1 MHLQMP
7 TSRKRST
14 SLITGRIP
22 TKLLPRQHAKLIKCW
37 DPSQIHLYK
46 KHKKHRE
53 DNKKQMFLILNLS
66 FSLFSPVFATPPVTN
81 PWTCIDVPLLSILW
95 QNSAPLSVFKSENV
109 SCLRHSQ
116 GRDKNN
122 NAASVTVAKP
132 CKTMQNQHL
141 TTDRPKVIHLFGRL
155 FGSNVLHAVL
165 AIHSSDEHGWAFQVS
180 SKDPSWNEDVEEPR
194 RHGVDDA
201 LNALWIQS

>member
-53 DNKKQMFLILNLS
+53 DNKKQMLLIVNLS

-81 PWTCIDVPLLSILW
+81 PWTCIAVPLLSILW

-109 SCLRHSQ
+109 SCLRHFQ

-122 NAASVTVAKP
+122 NAASVSVAKP
-132 CKTMQNQHL
+132 CKTNISQL
-141 TTDRPKVIHLFGRL
+141 IVPKVIHPFWEQRSPCSSRCPFIRWTRL
-155 FGSNVLHAVL
+155 SL
-165 AIHSSDEHGWAFQVS
+165 
-180 SKDPSWNEDVEEPR
+180 PS
-194 RHGVDDA
+194 
-201 LNALWIQS
+201 LL